1 MPILLIFT
9 SSTILFTI
17 NWLITSCSCDTVTT
31 YKSIILAILVSSTNF
46 KAVAVIGVA
55 FSSILLT

>member
-1 MPILLIFT
+1 MPMLLIFA
-9 SSTILFTI
+9 SSAILFTV
-17 NWLITSCSCDTVTT
+17 NYLITSCSCATVTT
-31 YKSIILAILVSSTNF
+31 YKSVSAILVSFTDL